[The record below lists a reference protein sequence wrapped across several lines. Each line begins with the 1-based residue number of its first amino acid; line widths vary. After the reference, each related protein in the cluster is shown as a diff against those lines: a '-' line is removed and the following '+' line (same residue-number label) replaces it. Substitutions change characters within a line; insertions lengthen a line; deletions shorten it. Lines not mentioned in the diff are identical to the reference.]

1 MEHLAPHWQG
11 GLPSMRA
18 PRSRGAA
25 PEEDRRGRA
34 AGHAPR
40 RDARVLGP
48 DRARPCAGS
57 EAEAAPLPRGPPRS
71 QPWSRARGGP
81 PRLGGRARAAPGCT
95 GAGARPRPPLR
106 RIRGR
111 GRALARRQSSSLL
124 VPTRRPSGPACARAG
139 WRGRTLLTSVHM
151 QSLGS
156 PSRFGLPPPKL
167 PVFSPL
173 PVAPRDASRDSRVR
187 PPDVYK
193 LVLQMPLPPIVI
205 HPLPSPRTTFL
216 GRHQGAS
223 AGERAGGSC
232 GPWRSTS
239 RPVQP
244 LLTVSARCSSSS
256 HLVQGGHND
265 EPSVARYVYAWSQG
279 VNHGARVSSM
289 VLVILNSS
297 YNTLQSSKLYFTCMS
312 LAGMLLHSQ
321 SKGDDGGFAFIAEQ
335 WEPSVGDRLLEPLF
349 EFKLLIC
356 VKLTAH

>member
-256 HLVQGGHND
+256 HLVGAP
-265 EPSVARYVYAWSQG
+265 PSLLPSGPASSPWCGSRLSTSQTTSIG
-279 VNHGARVSSM
+279 DGDAPCRVDPIMGRPHCHCPLQRRRGPRRLRAVRADGA
-289 VLVILNSS
+289 
-297 YNTLQSSKLYFTCMS
+297 
-312 LAGMLLHSQ
+312 LASTFLCLWIRCSEMMLCST
-321 SKGDDGGFAFIAEQ
+321 INN
-335 WEPSVGDRLLEPLF
+335 
-349 EFKLLIC
+349 
-356 VKLTAH
+356 